1 MNQYRL
7 KLFQKYG
14 QSIKPVVMFKSK
26 TIAESREFYNE
37 FQNRLK
43 TLNGQFLKNLLINNE
58 NEPVIKK
65 MLDHFNNNDI
75 SYDSLANELKV
86 DFNDDHCIVVNNKE
100 ESEDKQIAVNTLED
114 PNNLYRAVFAVDK
127 LNEGW
132 DFLIYLI

>member
-14 QSIKPVVMFKSK
+14 QSIKPVLMFKSK

-65 MLDHFNNNDI
+65 
-75 SYDSLANELKV
+75 
-86 DFNDDHCIVVNNKE
+86 C
-100 ESEDKQIAVNTLED
+100 
-114 PNNLYRAVFAVDK
+114 
-127 LNEGW
+127 
-132 DFLIYLI
+132 